1 MSELR
6 EDRSDRAP
14 SSRSPVSRSVS
25 DHLQQMILRGGLK
38 PGDQLPS
45 QRELAQQLGVSRPSL
60 REALTMLETM
70 GLVTIRVGS
79 GVYVAS
85 TEDRA
90 PLWRFSD
97 RGTPRDVY
105 EARYGLESFAARLAA
120 QAIDDAGIARLTR
133 CVEEM
138 RLAFHNQ
145 DISTMAATDARF
157 HDLVFELSG
166 NPVLAGMYRPVREL
180 MVETQRLPMIRWTR
194 LEDTLREHEVL
205 LTHIAAKNAAAA
217 EAAMRDHIRA
227 SARRFGIDLD
237 HAQTNAPEKTI

>member
-1 MSELR
+1 MPDPR
-6 EDRSDRAP
+6 EDQQGWP
-14 SSRSPVSRSVS
+14 HVSRLPVSRNIS
-25 DHLQQMILRGGLK
+25 DHLRQMILRGGLK

-60 REALTMLETM
+60 REALTVLETM

-105 EARYGLESFAARLAA
+105 EARFGLESYAARLAA
-120 QAIDDAGIARLTR
+120 QAVDIAGSERLTR
-133 CVEEM
+133 CVEDM
-138 RLAFHNQ
+138 RLALHNQ
-145 DISTMAATDARF
+145 DITTMAATDARF
-157 HDLVFELSG
+157 HDLVFELAG

-194 LEDTLREHEVL
+194 LEETMREHEEL
-205 LTHIAAKNAAAA
+205 LIHIAAKDATAA

-227 SARRFGIDLD
+227 SAKRFGIDLD
-237 HAQTNAPEKTI
+237 LTDRQKPEPND